1 MIQLSYEDKL
11 KLMDALNW
19 DYMDKP
25 EDMLDLIENRIK
37 NSGAFTLEKLFLRSL
52 ERLPWHYLTAL
63 WGIETI
69 KKMYTPEISNR
80 IWPKERK
87 HHYDFALAIL
97 RGEPLPPTRWGYEYY
112 ISERHRFFLDRGNGA

>member
-1 MIQLSYEDKL
+1 MLQLGYEEKL
-11 KLMDALNW
+11 ALMNALNW
-19 DYMDKP
+19 DYFDKP
-25 EDMLDLIENRIK
+25 EDMLAVIENRLES
-37 NSGAFTLEKLFLRSL
+37 SGTFTQEKLFIRSL

-63 WGIETI
+63 WGIEAI
-69 KKMYTPEISNR
+69 KKMYTSEIAHR

-97 RGEPLPPTRWGYEYY
+97 RGELLPLTRWGYEYY